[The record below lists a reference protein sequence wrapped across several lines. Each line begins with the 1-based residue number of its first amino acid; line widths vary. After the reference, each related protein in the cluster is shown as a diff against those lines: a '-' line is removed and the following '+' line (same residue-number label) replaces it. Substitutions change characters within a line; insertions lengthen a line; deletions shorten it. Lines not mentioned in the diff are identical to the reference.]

1 MSDETAIPSDLGEG
15 IRNYILNYFGENSGM
30 PLAFVCAVDWI
41 DGTDGASTLT
51 VDTFESQPTHRSQGL
66 VRYMDSWFDDDA
78 RNEMNMA
85 AYALADTDDEDDD

>member
-1 MSDETAIPSDLGEG
+1 MADAADIPSSLAEG

-41 DGTDGASTLT
+41 DGADGASTLT
-51 VDTFESQPTHRSQGL
+51 VATFENQPTHRSMGL

-78 RNEMNMA
+78 MNEMNAA
-85 AYALADTDDEDDD
+85 AYAAMEEEDE